1 MDTRSR
7 LALKRS
13 ACRCECVSGVRA
25 VGMLLYMHVAHRA
38 AVMRS
43 LEKFERYFPFFPTR
57 CYVLCDARVWWADL
71 LQEVTLLLPS
81 RKVDTELCREETV
94 RCGHMRINGKVGGRL
109 IY

>member
-1 MDTRSR
+1 MLPIVQLS
-7 LALKRS
+7 
-13 ACRCECVSGVRA
+13 CV
-25 VGMLLYMHVAHRA
+25 HW
-38 AVMRS
+38 RS
-43 LEKFERYFPFFPTR
+43 LSDISLFSPLGVM
-57 CYVLCDARVWWADL
+57 CYAMRVFGGLGDL